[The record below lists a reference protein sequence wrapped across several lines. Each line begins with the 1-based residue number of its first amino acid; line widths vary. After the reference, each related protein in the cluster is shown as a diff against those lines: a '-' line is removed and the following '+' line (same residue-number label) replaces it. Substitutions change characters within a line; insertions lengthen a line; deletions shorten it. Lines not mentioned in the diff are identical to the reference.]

1 MRPASGRGVS
11 RQARGRSGR
20 EDGGATDV
28 AAQSLAAAASAAAA
42 TTTVDEDDSEP
53 ESDSEDK
60 PARDL
65 PFLPDESSWLQDPNN
80 VRGLRSVSVR
90 MCHLLRQKQTC
101 TCNEVAD
108 QLTEESQSA
117 GTREPDAKSDSG
129 SPVPEKNLRRRIYD
143 ALNVLA
149 SAGVVAK
156 DGEVVHWRGLPDHI
170 EISALQAEKRQLQ
183 ISIATKKRLAA
194 EIREKRAAF
203 EALLKRNRD
212 PQFSREHEQ
221 SARLAMPFVSIVAHQ
236 HTQIERV
243 DATPRSSA
251 VALPTTDAGD
261 APAATVA
268 TAPEASTAH
277 STPQQG
283 TRRTTRSA
291 SAPPSASQQAE
302 AVPKTAAAPEIE
314 YELSGKFSLQDD
326 ADVLKQMVRAGALK
340 RRRLDLDTGPEGW
353 V

>member
-1 MRPASGRGVS
+1 MRPASGSGRGAS

-20 EDGGATDV
+20 EDV
-28 AAQSLAAAASAAAA
+28 AAQSLCRRLPAPG
-42 TTTVDEDDSEP
+42 DDGSQSE
-53 ESDSEDK
+53 SEDK

-108 QLTEESQSA
+108 QLTEESQA
-117 GTREPDAKSDSG
+117 AATREQADAKSDSG

-149 SAGVVAK
+149 SAGVVEK

-170 EISALQAEKRQLQ
+170 EVSALQAEKRQLQ
-183 ISIATKKRLAA
+183 ISIASKKRLAA

-212 PQFSREHEQ
+212 PVFSREHEQ

-236 HTQIERV
+236 HTHIGRV
-243 DATPRSSA
+243 ETTPRSSA
-251 VALPTTDAGD
+251 VGLPTTDAGD
-261 APAATVA
+261 DAAAATVA
-268 TAPEASTAH
+268 TAPEATTAH

-291 SAPPSASQQAE
+291 SAPPSAALQPE
-302 AVPKTAAAPEIE
+302 AVPKTAATPEIV

-340 RRRLDLDTGPEGW
+340 RRCLGLGAGPEGW
-353 V
+353 G

>member
-1 MRPASGRGVS
+1 MRPASGSGRGAS

-20 EDGGATDV
+20 EDV
-28 AAQSLAAAASAAAA
+28 AAQSLCRRLPAP
-42 TTTVDEDDSEP
+42 DDDGSQSE
-53 ESDSEDK
+53 SEDK

-108 QLTEESQSA
+108 QLTEESQA
-117 GTREPDAKSDSG
+117 AATREQADAKSDSG

-149 SAGVVAK
+149 SAGVVEK

-170 EISALQAEKRQLQ
+170 EVSALQAEKRQLQ
-183 ISIATKKRLAA
+183 ISIASKKRLAA

-212 PQFSREHEQ
+212 PVFSREHEQ

-236 HTQIERV
+236 HTHIGRV
-243 DATPRSSA
+243 ETPPRSSA
-251 VALPTTDAGD
+251 VGLPTTDAGD
-261 APAATVA
+261 DAAAATVA
-268 TAPEASTAH
+268 TAPEATTAH

-291 SAPPSASQQAE
+291 SAPPSAPPSAALQPE
-302 AVPKTAAAPEIE
+302 AVPKTAATPEIV

-340 RRRLDLDTGPEGW
+340 RRCLGLDAGPEGW